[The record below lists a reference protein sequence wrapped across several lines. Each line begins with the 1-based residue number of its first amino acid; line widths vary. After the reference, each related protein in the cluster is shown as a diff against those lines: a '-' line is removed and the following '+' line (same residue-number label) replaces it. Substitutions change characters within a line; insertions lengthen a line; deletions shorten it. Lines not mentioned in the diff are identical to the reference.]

1 MTLAFSLSRTLWS
14 PATATKSFEPQPKP
28 GATVLHSSRPGH
40 VATSTDRLSKQ
51 QGGGTRKPQ
60 RQRPVKTLLFM
71 EDKQP
76 SASSDLSTQASVYEI
91 STPGYCKR
99 QLMEAGVLKPKTG
112 FYGNSWHWTQPAEK
126 PPLNSLI
133 IRELHRSYR
142 APTQRPVKYTLQ
154 MLPTAQIGNIISRI
168 SERKILLAG
177 YHIPQKKN
185 PKHPTKKKGKENPN
199 TPPLQKPKQTEKAKR
214 KPKPTHENKTTKT
227 KQKETL
233 QNNYSRVIWLLIADT
248 ASQLM
253 SQIEVRAGIKPTQS
267 RASPVTEKSF
277 SV

>member
-1 MTLAFSLSRTLWS
+1 
-14 PATATKSFEPQPKP
+14 
-28 GATVLHSSRPGH
+28 
-40 VATSTDRLSKQ
+40 
-51 QGGGTRKPQ
+51 
-60 RQRPVKTLLFM
+60 M

-142 APTQRPVKYTLQ
+142 APTQRPVKNTLQ

-168 SERKILLAG
+168 SECKILLAG

-185 PKHPTKKKGKENPN
+185 PKHPTKKKR
-199 TPPLQKPKQTEKAKR
+199 KR
-214 KPKPTHENKTTKT
+214 KPKHPPPPKTQTNRKSQKKTQTNPRKQNDKDQTKRNPA
-227 KQKETL
+227 KQL
-233 QNNYSRVIWLLIADT
+233 
-248 ASQLM
+248 
-253 SQIEVRAGIKPTQS
+253 
-267 RASPVTEKSF
+267 
-277 SV
+277 